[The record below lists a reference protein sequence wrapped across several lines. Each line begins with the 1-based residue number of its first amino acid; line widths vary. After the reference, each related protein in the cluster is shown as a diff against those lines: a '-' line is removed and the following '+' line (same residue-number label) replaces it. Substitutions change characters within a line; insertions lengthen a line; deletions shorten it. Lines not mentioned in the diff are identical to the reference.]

1 VIENYP
7 WAGHLGIKLIEKVIP
22 IILKGTTTLIFT
34 NTRAQAEIWYQQLLE
49 TAPELSGLIAMHH
62 GSIAQET
69 REWVEDMLHTEKLKA
84 VVCTSSLDLG
94 VDFRPVGQII
104 QIGGPKG
111 VARFIQ
117 RAGRSGHQPG
127 MPSIIYFVPTH
138 ALELVEAAALRTAI
152 NEGIVEGKEPLIRSF
167 DVLIQYLVTRA
178 VGGGF
183 DPKQVYAEI
192 KSTYSYATISSEE
205 YQWAIDFITTGGE
218 SLGAYDEF
226 KKVEWITGG
235 RLMVKDRRMAM
246 RHRLSIG
253 TIVSDPSMRV
263 SFLSGKYLGTIEEW
277 FIAKLKPGS
286 TFWFAGRNL
295 EFVHIKE
302 MTAYVKKTDKKN
314 GIVPSWQGGRMPFSS
329 QMSEL
334 LRKKLE
340 ESHDTVQ
347 EKEMERLK
355 PLLALQNQLSI
366 VPRQNQFLIE
376 QLETKD
382 GHHLFFYPF
391 EGRLVHEGLS
401 ALIAYRLSKRSPI
414 SFTFAMN
421 DYGFE
426 LLSDQP
432 IPIDENQ
439 IRELFG
445 EEDLVTEIYASINA
459 TEMMRRRFREISVI
473 AGLVFTG
480 YPGQAVKNKH
490 LQASGS
496 LFYEVFQTYDPN
508 NQLIKQAME
517 EVLLLKLEETRL
529 RSVLQRIKSQE
540 IIIKK
545 LDRPSPF
552 SFPIIVD
559 WMREKLSSES
569 LEDRIKKMKVNWKSN
584 V

>member
-1 VIENYP
+1 
-7 WAGHLGIKLIEKVIP
+7 
-22 IILKGTTTLIFT
+22 
-34 NTRAQAEIWYQQLLE
+34 
-49 TAPELSGLIAMHH
+49 
-62 GSIAQET
+62 
-69 REWVEDMLHTEKLKA
+69 
-84 VVCTSSLDLG
+84 
-94 VDFRPVGQII
+94 
-104 QIGGPKG
+104 
-111 VARFIQ
+111 
-117 RAGRSGHQPG
+117 AGRSGHQPG
-127 MPSIIYFVPTH
+127 LPSIIYFVPTH

-152 NEGIVEGKEPLIRSF
+152 KHHIVEGKEPLIRSF
-167 DVLIQYLVTRA
+167 DVLVQYMVTRA

-183 DPKQVYAEI
+183 WPKQVFEEI
-192 KSTYSYATISSEE
+192 RSTFSYASISSDEW
-205 YQWAIDFITTGGE
+205 QWAINFITTGGE

-226 KKVEWITGG
+226 KKVEYVSDG
-235 RLMVKDRRMAM
+235 RLLVKDRRMAM

-277 FIAKLKPGS
+277 FISRLKPGT

-302 MTAYVKKTDKKN
+302 MTAFVKKTAKTN

-334 LRKKLE
+334 LRQKLD
-340 ESHDTVQ
+340 ESHDGAQ
-347 EKEMERLK
+347 EIEMVRLK
-355 PLLALQNQLSI
+355 PLLAVQNQLSI
-366 VPRQNQFLIE
+366 VPKQSELLVE

-382 GHHLFFYPF
+382 GHHLFIYPF

-401 ALIAYRLSKRSPI
+401 ALIAYRLSKRTPI

-432 IPIDENQ
+432 IGIDEDQ
-439 IRELFG
+439 LRELFS
-445 EEDLVTEIYASINA
+445 EENLVTEIYASINA

-480 YPGQAVKNKH
+480 YPGKTVKNKH

-496 LFYEVFQTYDPN
+496 LFYEVFHTYDPD
-508 NQLIKQAME
+508 NQLIRQAME
-517 EVLLLKLEETRL
+517 EVLQLQLEETRL
-529 RSVLQRIKSQE
+529 RAVLNRIKTQQ

-545 LDRPSPF
+545 LERPSPF

-569 LEDRIKKMKVNWKSN
+569 LEDRIKKMKVSWEK
-584 V
+584 